1 MCRLCHSR
9 RMADCKSG
17 KNRSG
22 QRFLEKR
29 MVAGLKRNRNVIKV
43 AMAFVAVC
51 ILIGILCLM
60 YYFKLQDTVK
70 TESQGYMQEIS
81 RQMGANINKNIDD
94 NYAMLGTMAAVLQEL
109 EVDSYERLREIVDE
123 QRDLWHYQDI
133 LLIDESGAAYGDDG
147 STVALSSDPYI
158 QDVVVRRIS
167 SLSTSQVIGGK
178 ECVIFAIPIEGIKL
192 GSTEMCALAVSYDLS
207 TFDKMLA
214 MTAFDG
220 RGYAHI
226 IGGDGSAVVRSSSQ
240 NALETGYN
248 ILNSL
253 SQAKIYSDKDLSRIK
268 SDIANGISGQAEFK
282 LDGAHQYMT
291 YIPLGKADW
300 SLLSFVPVEV
310 VNAKSNMLLKITLM
324 MCAMITLTF
333 AALLAVIGYSF
344 YRHKRK
350 LEQIAYVDDVTG
362 GHTIDRFYE
371 LAQGLLSGADGEEYA
386 LVYSN
391 IEKFKVLN
399 EQFGR
404 EACDCIL
411 RSIERGIGLDLEPDE
426 CMGRLTADHFCILMK
441 CPKDGTLSHR
451 FMKWHKNSLE
461 YATEHCAVSL
471 PLIVEF
477 GVFVIDNVAM
487 PLAQM
492 TDRAKISLNEA
503 AGELHGKIRYAI
515 YDENVRKLLFRE
527 KQLEDWMQEALAAHE
542 FQVYLQPKYITRT
555 EQIGGAEALVRWR
568 HPQEGMIFPD
578 EFIPLFEKNGFVTQ
592 LDFYMFEQVCVT
604 MRGWL
609 DQGITPVKISV
620 NCSRQHLKNPNFLKK
635 YSSIAD
641 QYEIPHD
648 LLEIELTENT
658 VFGDVESLSDIIR
671 NIRSDGFG
679 CSMDDFGSGYS
690 SLNLI
695 QDIPVDTL
703 KLDRIFFR
711 NLTDLQ
717 RSESVVGS
725 IITMAKALSM
735 QTVAEGV
742 EERVQVDMLK
752 RLSCDFIQGFY
763 FAKPM
768 PIAEFEKLAFSPAS
782 KDGKENL

>member
-1 MCRLCHSR
+1 M
-9 RMADCKSG
+9 
-17 KNRSG
+17 
-22 QRFLEKR
+22 
-29 MVAGLKRNRNVIKV
+29 KRNKNVIRV
-43 AMAFVAVC
+43 VVAFVAVC
-51 ILIGILCLM
+51 ILVGFLCLM

-70 TESQGYMQEIS
+70 DESQGYMQEIS

-94 NYAMLGTMAAVLQEL
+94 NYAMLGTMASVLQEL
-109 EVDSYERLREIVDE
+109 EIDTYERLREVVDE
-123 QRDLWHYQDI
+123 QQGLWKYQEI

-147 STVALSSDPYI
+147 KTVALSSDQYI
-158 QDVVVRRIS
+158 QDVVVNRTPS
-167 SLSTSQVIGGK
+167 MSTSQVIGGN
-178 ECVIFAIPIEGIKL
+178 ECVIFATPITNVTING
-192 GSTEMCALAVSYDLS
+192 TDMRALAASYELS

-226 IGGDGSAVVRSSSQ
+226 ISGDGSAVVRSSSQ
-240 NALETGYN
+240 YALETGYN

-253 SQAKIYSDKDLSRIK
+253 SQATMQNGSDLDRIK
-268 SDIANGISGQAEFK
+268 TDIANGVSGQAEFK
-282 LDGAHQYMT
+282 LGSSHEYMT
-291 YIPLGKADW
+291 YMPLGKSNW
-300 SLLSFVPVEV
+300 SLLTFVPVEV
-310 VNAKSNMLLKITLM
+310 VNEKSNMLLQITLL
-324 MCAMITLTF
+324 MCAMITVTF
-333 AALLAVIGYSF
+333 ALLLSVLGYSF

-350 LEQIAYVDDVTG
+350 LEQIAYVDDITG

-371 LAQGLLSGADGEEYA
+371 LAQERLATAGKTEYA

-411 RSIERGIGLDLEPDE
+411 RSIERGIGLNLDPEE
-426 CMGRLTADHFCILMK
+426 CIGRLSADHFCVLIK
-441 CPKDGTLSHR
+441 CPQDGTLTHR
-451 FMKWHKNSLE
+451 FMQWHKNSLE
-461 YATEHCAVSL
+461 YAATHCAVSL
-471 PLIVEF
+471 PLIIEF
-477 GVFVIDNVAM
+477 GVFVIDNITI
-487 PLAQM
+487 PLPQM

-503 AGELHGKIRYAI
+503 SGDLHGNIRYAI
-515 YDENVRKLLFRE
+515 YDENVRRVLFRE
-527 KQLEDWMQEALAAHE
+527 KQLEDWMQDALDAHE
-542 FQVYLQPKYITRT
+542 FQVYLQPKYITQT
-555 EQIGGAEALVRWR
+555 ERIGGAEALVRWR
-568 HPQEGMIFPD
+568 HPEEGMIFPD

-604 MRGWL
+604 MRKWL

-620 NCSRQHLKNPNFLKK
+620 NCSRQHLKNPGFLKK

-641 QYEIPHD
+641 QYQIPHG

-658 VFGDVESLSDIIR
+658 VFGDVASLSDIIR
-671 NIRSDGFG
+671 NIRSAGFG

-725 IITMAKALSM
+725 IISMAKALSM

-742 EERVQVDMLK
+742 EDRTQVDMLK

-768 PIAEFEKLAFSPAS
+768 PIAEFETLAFLPAT
-782 KDGKENL
+782 KDGKEAL